1 MKSIFFL
8 TIYLLLFGLAP
19 QSVRAQ
25 YAKIDK
31 VNLLYLQKLNDSL
44 GKEGVRILDE
54 IMPLNRIKS
63 DSLFTRMLVRG
74 LLTPYSFYFPFDS
87 LQTAPILYPDD
98 SSFRV
103 FTWHY
108 TLNDADYRQKGVL
121 QMNTPDGSA
130 KFFPL
135 FDVSDYTDEPQ
146 DSIRDN
152 KNWIGAV
159 YYKILQRDIQ
169 GKKVYFL
176 FGYDENNSLTT
187 RKWIEALTFNENG
200 EPVFGGNYFRIPY
213 NSVFTEGSRRYLYEY
228 KSGSRAR
235 LNYDEEEGMII
246 FDFLV
251 SETGEP
257 DKRYTLVPGGDYSAL
272 TWKNGAW
279 EYIARLDV
287 DMLGDGNEPKPALIL
302 NDDGSAKEDVLQKQ
316 SEKNMKQP
324 TATPKP
330 APKTTKPKKGAGF

>member
-1 MKSIFFL
+1 MKKFL
-8 TIYLLLFGLAP
+8 SVPFLFIALGLTPKFGLA
-19 QSVRAQ
+19 QQ
-25 YAKIDK
+25 HNIDK

-54 IMPLNRIKS
+54 IFPLNRIKS

-74 LLTPYSFYFPFDS
+74 LLIPHSFYFNFDS
-87 LQTAPILYPDD
+87 IQTAPILYPAD

-103 FTWHY
+103 ITWHY

-121 QMNTPDGSA
+121 QLNTPDGSP

-135 FDVSDYTDEPQ
+135 FDVSDYTEEPQ
-146 DSIRDN
+146 DSVRDN
-152 KNWIGAV
+152 RNWIGAV
-159 YYKILQRDIQ
+159 YYKILQQESQ

-187 RKWIEALTFNENG
+187 RKWIETLTFRENG
-200 EPVFGGNYFRIPY
+200 EPVFGGNFFRIPFT
-213 NSVFTEGSRRYLYEY
+213 SVFTQESRRYLMEY

-235 LNYDEEEGMII
+235 LNYDDDEGMII
-246 FDFLV
+246 MDFLV

-257 DKRYTLVPGGDYSAL
+257 DKRYTLVPGGDYSGL
-272 TWKNGAW
+272 VWKNGSW

-287 DMLGDGNEPKPALIL
+287 DMLGDGNEPRPALIL
-302 NDDGSAKEDVLQKQ
+302 NEDGTAKEDVLQKQ
-316 SEKNMKQP
+316 SDKNMKQNQPP
-324 TATPKP
+324 T
-330 APKTTKPKKGAGF
+330 KTSTKTKNKKD

>member
-1 MKSIFFL
+1 MKKFFGISIL
-8 TIYLLLFGLAP
+8 LIATGIYPNFV
-19 QSVRAQ
+19 SAQ
-25 YAKIDK
+25 KNKIDK

-54 IMPLNRIKS
+54 IFPLNRIKS

-74 LLTPYSFYFPFDS
+74 LLTPYSFYFAFDS
-87 LQTAPILYPDD
+87 IQTAPILYPAD
-98 SSFRV
+98 SSFRI

-121 QMNTPDGSA
+121 QMNTPDGSPQ
-130 KFFPL
+130 FFPL

-152 KNWIGAV
+152 RNWIGAV
-159 YYKILQRDIQ
+159 YYKILTQELQ

-176 FGYDENNSLTT
+176 IGYDENNSLTT
-187 RKWIEALTFNENG
+187 RKWIEALTFNEKG
-200 EPVFGGNYFRIPY
+200 EPVFGGNFFRIPY
-213 NSVFTEGSRRYLYEY
+213 NSVFTEGSRRYLMEY

-235 LNYDEEEGMII
+235 LNFDEEEGMII
-246 FDFLV
+246 MDFLV

-257 DKRYTLVPGGDYSAL
+257 DKRYTLVPGGDYSGL
-272 TWKNGAW
+272 IWKNGAW

-287 DMLGDGNEPKPALIL
+287 DMLGDGNEPHPALIL
-302 NDDGSAKEDVLQKQ
+302 NEDGSAKEDVLQKQ
-316 SEKNMKQP
+316 SDKNMKP
-324 TATPKP
+324 TKPDTKTAPAKP
-330 APKTTKPKKGAGF
+330 AGKKGGT

>member
-1 MKSIFFL
+1 MKKFIGILILVVAVGLSPQFL
-8 TIYLLLFGLAP
+8 LA
-19 QSVRAQ
+19 QQ
-25 YAKIDK
+25 NKIDK

-44 GKEGVRILDE
+44 GKEGIKILDE
-54 IMPLNRIKS
+54 IFPLNRIKS

-74 LLTPYSFYFPFDS
+74 LLIPNSFYFSFDS
-87 LQTAPILYPDD
+87 IQTAPILYPAD
-98 SSFRV
+98 SSFRI

-121 QMNTPDGSA
+121 QLNTPDGTP

-152 KNWIGAV
+152 RNWIGAV
-159 YYKILQRDIQ
+159 YYKILQQ
-169 GKKVYFL
+169 EALGKKVYFL

-187 RKWIEALTFNENG
+187 RKWIETLTFNENG
-200 EPVFGGNYFRIPY
+200 EPVFGGNFFRIPY
-213 NSVFTEGSRRYLYEY
+213 NSVFTQASRRYLMEY

-246 FDFLV
+246 MDFLV
-251 SETGEP
+251 SETAEP
-257 DKRYTLVPGGDYSAL
+257 DKRYTLVPGGDYSGL
-272 TWKNGAW
+272 VWKNGAW

-287 DMLGDGNEPKPALIL
+287 DMLGDGNEPRPSLIL
-302 NDDGSAKEDVLQKQ
+302 NEDGSTKEDVLQKQ
-316 SEKNMKQP
+316 SDKNMKK
-324 TATPKP
+324 TGENEKAKT
-330 APKTTKPKKGAGF
+330 APKKKG